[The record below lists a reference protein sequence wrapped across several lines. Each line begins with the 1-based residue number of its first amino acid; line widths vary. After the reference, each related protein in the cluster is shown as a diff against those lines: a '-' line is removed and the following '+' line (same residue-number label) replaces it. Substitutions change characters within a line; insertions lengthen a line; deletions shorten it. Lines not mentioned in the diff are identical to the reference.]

1 MIDTMMRCF
10 PCSIMSLPEAGIL
23 GAEGGYPS
31 SYLSICFII
40 LQSNSLPYAMYLFNR
55 HLCPP
60 MDKCNIWG

>member
-1 MIDTMMRCF
+1 MIDIMMRCF

-40 LQSNSLPYAMYLFNR
+40 LQSDSLSYAVFNR
-55 HLCPP
+55 HLYPQIN
-60 MDKCNIWG
+60 KYNLWG